1 MIRKRNKNWL
11 NSEKI
16 DNHTTVNTKLQNT
29 KQKDFKE
36 NITRDSIK
44 YIVQN
49 IVQKEGSWLWKGET
63 RKWVVLSK

>member
-11 NSEKI
+11 ISEKI

-44 YIVQN
+44 YMSKYKIIKYNN
-49 IVQKEGSWLWKGET
+49 ITKKF
-63 RKWVVLSK
+63 